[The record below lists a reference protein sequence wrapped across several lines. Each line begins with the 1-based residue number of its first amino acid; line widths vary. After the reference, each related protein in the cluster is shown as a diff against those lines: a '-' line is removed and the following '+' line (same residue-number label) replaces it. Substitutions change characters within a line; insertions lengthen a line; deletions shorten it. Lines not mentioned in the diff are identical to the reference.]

1 MSRPGTPWIY
11 KGARPGV
18 AIPLHRDHGYGRP
31 NLLRFY
37 IPSQKKPEVVI
48 SPSRSP
54 APLPLLP
61 QDTALAEQQE
71 RAFLEDIR
79 SIPAYPESF
88 RLPPPFAAVDC
99 LSRPA
104 LP

>member
-1 MSRPGTPWIY
+1 MANHERCI
-11 KGARPGV
+11 
-18 AIPLHRDHGYGRP
+18 
-31 NLLRFY
+31 LLRHLATAPLAGLRQTRFVRLFAY
-37 IPSQKKPEVVI
+37 TQPKPQAVM

-61 QDTALAEQQE
+61 QDTALAGQQE
-71 RAFLEDIR
+71 RAFFEDIR
-79 SIPAYPESF
+79 PIPAHPESF
-88 RLPPPFAAVDC
+88 RLPPAFGAVDC